1 MEDVDEMAMDPE
13 FHHELWSAYYS
24 IKCRKQLPADRLAQL
39 GPKIERCRRIE
50 EKEPEI
56 EAEMQYRP
64 LLRLH
69 KAGKNV
75 EKYLREAEEE
85 VEAAER
91 KLGRQFSWYERER
104 KKGQLRASE

>member
-1 MEDVDEMAMDPE
+1 MAMDPE

-24 IKCRKQLPADRLAQL
+24 IKYRKELPADRLAEL
-39 GPKIERCRRIE
+39 GPRIERCRRIE

-69 KAGKNV
+69 KAGENV
-75 EKYLREAEEE
+75 EQYLREAEEE